1 MGRKQYCGSS
11 SSESPTE
18 EVVRG
23 GGGEEISIFI
33 RSPNEGT
40 DGEEE
45 EEEEEEE
52 VDEWRTRV
60 EKRLEVV
67 KKYAMKMACPKRK
80 GLPVDMYNDEEIP
93 AISEMHIEHRPVK
106 AVAIGPY
113 HRGDKVLFTNV
124 DKWRVVR
131 IIAKWYAI
139 DPMGYLTRMKE
150 KEADARMYYSADLSE
165 FNSESF
171 LELLLVD
178 ACFILFVISTF
189 EDYADG
195 SWSKGEDGTEYL
207 NLLMDV
213 KVNAKQIKLDLLML
227 ENQIPFFAIEELL
240 KASTNQANFE
250 KNLIESQALLFFDD
264 IYPRRDRDKG
274 IRDADSP
281 RFHHLLHLFHWSRV
295 PRGKYE
301 FGAASLLFRRTDL
314 TLGIP
319 SATELRQSAT
329 RFRKEASGSFLD
341 ITFENC
347 GVMKVCGVVKIP
359 TLHILDYS
367 STIFHNLVAFE
378 KQYKGSGRCV
388 VAYSACMAHLLQSK
402 EDVKL
407 LRKSGILANTN
418 VNDIDAV
425 NLFAS
430 LSEEIGGSLM
440 PDDLHALYS
449 QVTKHHRQ
457 WRSRW
462 YGETTLQ
469 YCPNLWITISVIGAL
484 LLFLLTAVQTVYSV
498 LSYYASLKN
507 K

>member
-52 VDEWRTRV
+52 EVDEWRTRV

-80 GLPVDMYNDEEIP
+80 GLPVDITV
-93 AISEMHIEHRPVK
+93 HQRRQ
-106 AVAIGPY
+106 VA
-113 HRGDKVLFTNV
+113 
-124 DKWRVVR
+124 VVR

-150 KEADARMYYSADLSE
+150 KEVDARMYYSADLSE

-274 IRDADSP
+274 IRDVDSP
-281 RFHHLLHLFHWSRV
+281 RV

-301 FGAASLLFRRTDL
+301 FGAASLLFRKTDL

-498 LSYYASLKN
+498 LSYYASLKHS
-507 K
+507 